1 MENVYTLT
9 IFGEFLYPNNFPTI
23 FCSNCKTVVGKFRM
37 NFENK
42 TNALIKEEML

>member
-1 MENVYTLT
+1 MEKLPKINVYTLT
-9 IFGEFLYPNNFPTI
+9 IFQQI